1 MKLKIFALTTFIVGA
16 VSSVSAQYTADAL
29 KFSGTENSVTARFG
43 GLGGPHTSL
52 GGDLSSLYG
61 NPAGLGMF
69 SSSEFSFTP
78 GYVNSSNK
86 TTYLGQNSES
96 SLGNLNI
103 NNLGVVFHSPTYR
116 TGDLKKGLVSINF
129 GIGYQKN
136 NFFRNEISFDGVT
149 NNANGLGNY
158 FAYLGNTD
166 INPDNNQPYP
176 PNQIFDNLV
185 FAAHEG
191 FLIDYNTDANESF
204 YSSNTRAN
212 ANQVVSYDRKGGQS
226 NVDFSLGMNFSNK
239 FYLGFGLGLASI
251 NYRSEELLNEQGLNF
266 VDNVNYNANFTKSFD
281 TRGSG
286 VNFKIGAIL
295 KPVKE
300 IRLGLSLE
308 TPTYYSIDDDYYEEL
323 SLRDPDNRL
332 ITDNNSSPFS
342 YRLNTPLKL
351 NGGISFF
358 IGNKGFISAD
368 INYQDFS
375 TIKFRSDENALN
387 INTNRQITSTY
398 QESINVGLGAE
409 FKVTNSVALR
419 AGYRNLGSPYQD
431 IDFKAH
437 RYTGGIGYRFGSY
450 TLDFALQHQ
459 QNSAL
464 STSFYTFDN
473 PQVTPFANTKTNVTA
488 VSITFGARF

>member
-136 NFFRNEISFDGVT
+136 NFFRNELSFSGVT
-149 NNANGLGNY
+149 NANGISDYFTEIANTSGLDDNLTNVAYVARLIDDENPTTPNGNY
-158 FAYLGNTD
+158 VNNTA
-166 INPDNNQPYP
+166 
-176 PNQIFDNLV
+176 V
-185 FAAHEG
+185 
-191 FLIDYNTDANESF
+191 DADQ
-204 YSSNTRAN
+204 A
-212 ANQVVSYDRKGGQS
+212 VSYDRKGGQS

-332 ITDNNSSPFS
+332 ITDNNSFPFS
-342 YRLNTPLKL
+342 YRLNTPLKV

-387 INTNRQITSTY
+387 INTNREIASTY
-398 QESINVGLGAE
+398 QESINIGLGAE

-419 AGYRNLGSPYQD
+419 AGYRNMGSPYQD
-431 IDFKAH
+431 IDYKAN

-450 TLDFALQHQ
+450 TLDLAVQHQ
-459 QNSAL
+459 QNSVL

-473 PQVTPFANTKTNVTA
+473 PQVTPFADTKTNVTA

>member
-1 MKLKIFALTTFIVGA
+1 MIIFLTKNMKLKIFALTSFIVGT
-16 VSSVSAQYTADAL
+16 VSSVYAQYTADAL
-29 KFSGTENSVTARFG
+29 KFSGTESSVTARFG

-86 TTYLGQNSES
+86 TTYLGQNTES

-136 NFFRNEISFDGVT
+136 NFFRNDISFDGIT
-149 NNANGLGNY
+149 NANGISDY
-158 FAYLGNTD
+158 FTELANTSGLD
-166 INPDNNQPYP
+166 
-176 PNQIFDNLV
+176 DNLTNV
-185 FAAHEG
+185 AYVAR
-191 FLIDYNTDANESF
+191 LIDDANPVSPNGV
-204 YSSNTRAN
+204 YVNNTAVD
-212 ANQVVSYDRKGGQS
+212 ADQAVSYNRKGGQS

-266 VDNVNYNANFTKSFD
+266 VENANYNANFAKSFD

-300 IRLGLSLE
+300 VRLGLSLE

-332 ITDNNSSPFS
+332 ITDNNSFPFS

>member
-1 MKLKIFALTTFIVGA
+1 MKLKIFVLSTFIVGTI
-16 VSSVSAQYTADAL
+16 SSVSAQYTSDAL
-29 KFSGTENSVTARFG
+29 KFSGTESSVTARFG

-136 NFFRNEISFDGVT
+136 NFFRNELSFSGVT
-149 NNANGLGNY
+149 NANGLGNY
-158 FAYLGNTD
+158 FANLANND
-166 INPDNNQPYP
+166 KNPSTNQPYAP
-176 PNQIFDNLV
+176 DQILDNLV
-185 FAAHEG
+185 FAAYEG
-191 FLIDYNTDANESF
+191 FLMDYNTNNNS
-204 YSSNTRAN
+204 YSSNTRSGAD
-212 ANQVVSYDRKGGQS
+212 QVVSYDRKGGQS

-251 NYRSEELLNEQGLNF
+251 NYRSEELLNEQGFND
-266 VDNVNYNANFTKSFD
+266 VDNVDYNTNFSKSFD

-323 SLRDPDNRL
+323 SLRDPDNNF
-332 ITDNNSSPFS
+332 ITDNNSYPFS

-375 TIKFRSDENALN
+375 TIKFKSDENALN
-387 INTNRQITSTY
+387 INTNRQIASTY
-398 QESINVGLGAE
+398 QESINIGLGAE
-409 FKVTNSVALR
+409 YKVTNNVALR

-431 IDFKAH
+431 LAYKAN

-450 TLDFALQHQ
+450 TLDFAVQHQ
-459 QNSAL
+459 QNSVL
-464 STSFYTFDN
+464 STSFYTFNN
-473 PQVTPFANTKTNVTA
+473 PQVTPFADTKTNVTA